1 MTRPH
6 NATGQERPQRAC
18 DLCSV
23 QQKAPDLRALTG
35 CIFCGVSQS
44 PNLPIQEIGV
54 SGATYKGSRQQARRL
69 VGWITAGYRP
79 IAFIPL
85 LLAATHWAAGEQ
97 TMIAVAAVLPAAAVL
112 LSLFP
117 ERRFTSQSVFAA
129 PFPIEAAEAWLQ
141 GQFSVE
147 GRELRQIAVMAI
159 KFDSLDLLEERL
171 GFPMDD
177 TIVEEFSNRLGKILR
192 QGDLI
197 ARGKKSDILVCLGG
211 MQAPESENLLHLSRR
226 IQTCL
231 DEPITKGAVRV
242 YCSVTVGIARA
253 SQIENL
259 TPSALIRAADCAN
272 RSAIQ
277 DGPGVV
283 RIYKTGYG
291 KVPSNDNV
299 LLGEVAA
306 ALENGQIIAWYQPQ
320 VSTHTGEITGFEA
333 LARWEHPTR
342 GLISPASFLGL
353 IDRLGLSQ
361 RLSEVVLTHALSTLR
376 TCDRAGFGIPSVS
389 VNYCSDELRNPRLAE
404 FLRWELDRFELT
416 ADRLTIEVLENV
428 IAESQD
434 DIISQNLRAI
444 SEMGCHIDLDDFG
457 TSYTSIMNIRKF
469 SVSRLKIDRQLISR
483 VDSDAEQRKL
493 VSALLAMAEQL
504 DIETLAEGVETP
516 AEHSMLAQLGCDHIQ
531 GFNLARPMPRG
542 DSLTWIADYRS
553 GFPTQAQV
561 GKKPAGNNEVT

>member
-1 MTRPH
+1 M
-6 NATGQERPQRAC
+6 
-18 DLCSV
+18 
-23 QQKAPDLRALTG
+23 
-35 CIFCGVSQS
+35 
-44 PNLPIQEIGV
+44 IG
-54 SGATYKGSRQQARRL
+54 AKLKGFRNQARKL
-69 VGWITAGYRP
+69 VAWITAGYRP

-85 LLAATHWAAGEQ
+85 LLAGTNWAAGEQ

-117 ERRFTSQSVFAA
+117 ERRFNAQSGLGA
-129 PFPIEAAEAWLQ
+129 PFPLETAEAWLQ
-141 GQFSVE
+141 GQFLAE
-147 GRELRQIAVMAI
+147 GRELKQIAVMAI
-159 KFDSLDLLEERL
+159 KFDCLDLLEERL

-177 TIVEEFSNRLGKILR
+177 TIIEEFSNRLGKILR

-197 ARGKKSDILVCLGG
+197 ARGKKSDILVCLAG
-211 MQAPESENLLHLSRR
+211 MRAPESENLLHLSRR

-231 DEPITKGAVRV
+231 DEPIKKGAVRV

-253 SQIENL
+253 SQIETL
-259 TPSALIRAADCAN
+259 TPSSLIRAADCAN
-272 RSAIQ
+272 RSAIE

-291 KVPSNDNV
+291 KAPSNDNA

-361 RLSEVVLTHALSTLR
+361 RLSQVVLTHALSTLR
-376 TCDRAGFGIPSVS
+376 TWDRAGFGIPSVS

-404 FLRWELDRFELT
+404 FLRWELDRFELS

-428 IAESQD
+428 IAESED
-434 DIISQNLRAI
+434 DIISRNLKAI

-483 VDSDAEQRKL
+483 VDSDSEQRKL
-493 VSALLAMAEQL
+493 VSALLAMSEQL

-542 DSLTWIADYRS
+542 DSLAWIADYRS
-553 GFPTQAQV
+553 GFASQAQV
-561 GKKPAGNNEVT
+561 GKNPAGNPEVT